1 MVPTSISQIIEQ
13 ILNAIFSILMAY
25 VLILPYLPSNTITYE
40 IARHGAA
47 GSAIGTGVGVLT
59 GLIFCLII
67 YRAYQPKVKIQMKHD
82 RTKYIESYGNI
93 LKILL
98 LTITPV
104 IFSTAIYN
112 CSATI
117 DQTIFSNILVGK
129 GITAKTVSGFYGL
142 FSSQYN
148 VLINVPVAMASAL
161 SNAIVP
167 NVSAAYALG
176 KKDEMNDN
184 IQMAIRFT
192 MMIAIPCAV
201 GLGVLN
207 SSINGLIFGAVYAK
221 GLGAAMLRIGA
232 VSVIFYCLS
241 TLTNGI
247 LQGMGKMRVPVKH
260 SAISVVVNIVV
271 LWALLTYTDCKT
283 YGLVFATMAFSLVMC
298 LLNAHSIK
306 KYTGFHQEITK
317 TFIKP
322 AFSAAVMGAV
332 CFVIQYAVQSV
343 LPFGRVCFAVCV
355 IIAVP
360 VGALIYFAAIIK
372 LKVFTE
378 EELTKIPKGNLIVKL
393 AKKLHLL

>member
-1 MVPTSISQIIEQ
+1 
-13 ILNAIFSILMAY
+13 
-25 VLILPYLPSNTITYE
+25 
-40 IARHGAA
+40 
-47 GSAIGTGVGVLT
+47 
-59 GLIFCLII
+59 
-67 YRAYQPKVKIQMKHD
+67 
-82 RTKYIESYGNI
+82 
-93 LKILL
+93 
-98 LTITPV
+98 
-104 IFSTAIYN
+104 
-112 CSATI
+112 
-117 DQTIFSNILVGK
+117 
-129 GITAKTVSGFYGL
+129 
-142 FSSQYN
+142 
-148 VLINVPVAMASAL
+148 
-161 SNAIVP
+161 
-167 NVSAAYALG
+167 
-176 KKDEMNDN
+176 
-184 IQMAIRFT
+184 MAIRFT

-271 LWALLTYTDCKT
+271 LWLLLTYTDCKT

-322 AFSAAVMGAV
+322 ALSAAVMGVV
-332 CFVIQYAVQSV
+332 CFLIQYGVQSV
-343 LPFGRVCFAVCV
+343 LPFGRVCFAICV

-378 EELTKIPKGNLIVKL
+378 EELTKIPKGNFVDPEGNVLGQHKGIIYYTVGQRRGLGLSLKKPGYVIKVDKDTNEVVVGDKQDLFANVLYGNKVNCMSLSLI
-393 AKKLHLL
+393 HI